1 MRRLRRVLIVV
12 VVLAVA
18 WALFFGRGGPSVAPG
33 SVLVLDIQGEY
44 IEAAEP
50 PLLSRLVGAPHVPL
64 LRLYSDLR
72 KAERDPRLY
81 AVVLRIRGLE
91 IGWGKAQE
99 IRDAITRLRA
109 AGRRTVAY
117 LELEPVGV
125 SLEYYVASAAER
137 VVVAPGTHLPFVGL
151 AAEYLFL
158 GGMFDKLGVDLEVE
172 RVGPHKTAAD
182 FFAARS
188 MSDANREMATW
199 LLDSIES
206 QFVSGVAQARGIPE
220 AQVRAAIAA
229 GASSP
234 EELSAAGLVDG
245 GEFFSDVLAELGAER
260 PVLEPEDWA
269 RVAPAGFAPKARIA
283 LVYGSGNVI
292 SGEGDRRPGSGP
304 VLASA
309 TVSEAIDDAAEADDV
324 DAILFR
330 IDSPGGSALASDVVW
345 HATQRARAKKPV
357 VVSFSDV
364 AASGGYYVACGADAI
379 IAQPGTITGSIGVL
393 AIRPVIRRL
402 YEKLGIGFEALLR
415 GEHADVFALSQP
427 LDPASRAWLGGEI
440 EETYQLFLDRVTAG
454 RKLDRAAVEAV
465 ARGRV
470 WTGEQAARHGLVDGL
485 GGLHT
490 AVATLR
496 EKLDLAP
503 DADLELV
510 VYPPPRPL
518 AEDLAQLLQGATA
531 AAPLP
536 LPLPRALRQ
545 ALAWVATVPPGAPAL
560 LPPLALEVR

>member
-1 MRRLRRVLIVV
+1 MRTLRLLLLLVL
-12 VVLAVA
+12 VA
-18 WALFFGRGGPSVAPG
+18 GAWYFFTSRGADVPEG
-33 SVLVLDIQGEY
+33 SVVILDVQGEY

-50 PLLSRLVGAPHVPL
+50 PLLSRLLAAPRVPL

-72 KAERDPRLY
+72 KAERDERVH
-81 AVVLRIRGLE
+81 AVVLRIRNLE
-91 IGWGKAQE
+91 IGWAKAQE
-99 IRDAITRLRA
+99 IRDAILRLRA

-117 LELEPVGV
+117 LEFEPIGGNP
-125 SLEYYVASAAER
+125 EYYVASAADR
-137 VVVAPGTHLPFVGL
+137 VYIAPGTALPFVGL

-206 QFVSGVAQARGIPE
+206 QFVGGIAQARGIPE
-220 AQVRAAIAA
+220 ARVREAIAA

-234 EELSAAGLVDG
+234 EELQAAGLVDG
-245 GEFFSDVLAELGAER
+245 AAFFPDVVEELGAER
-260 PVLEPEDWA
+260 PVLEPETWA
-269 RVAPAGFAPKARIA
+269 RVEPVGFEPKARVA

-292 SGEGDRRPGSGP
+292 SGEGDRRPGGGP

-309 TVSEAIDDAAEADDV
+309 TVSKAIEDAAKADDV
-324 DAILFR
+324 AAILFR

-345 HATQRARAKKPV
+345 NATQRARAKKPV

-379 IAQPGTITGSIGVL
+379 VAQPGTITGSIGVL

-402 YEKLGIGFEALLR
+402 YEKLGVGFEAVLR

-427 LDPASRAWLGGEI
+427 LDPASRAWLGAEI

-454 RKLDRAAVEAV
+454 RELDRAAVDAV

-470 WTGEQAARHGLVDGL
+470 WTGEQAAKHGLVDGL
-485 GGLHT
+485 GGLHG
-490 AVATLR
+490 AVAAVR
-496 EKLDLAP
+496 EKLGLAP

-518 AEDLAQLLQGATA
+518 AEDLAQLLQGARA
-531 AAPLP
+531 SAPLP
-536 LPLPRALRQ
+536 IPLPRALRE
-545 ALAWVATVPPGAPAL
+545 ALAWIETLPPGAPAL